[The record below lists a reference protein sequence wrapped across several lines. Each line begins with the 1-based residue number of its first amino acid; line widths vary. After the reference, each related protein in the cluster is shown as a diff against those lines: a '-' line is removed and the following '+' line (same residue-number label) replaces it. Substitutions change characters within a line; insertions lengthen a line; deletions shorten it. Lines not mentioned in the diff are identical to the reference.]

1 MILNKPLSFYKEE
14 KQLFENELVQINKK
28 LFKLSMTR
36 LFVFLSI
43 IFCGWF
49 FFGNMKVIIPVLII
63 GIALFFY
70 LVTIYSDLKFLKQK
84 TQELIKINQ
93 IEINVLN
100 GDLSDLSDGDQF
112 KDPTHFYSYDIDLF
126 GKGSFF
132 QYLNRT
138 TVKTGKEKLAAILCQ
153 NGINSII
160 EKQNAI
166 KELSNLAKWRQQFS
180 ATGSLI
186 KVDESIETI
195 VKWLKN
201 HQFFTPKSM
210 SYLPNVYGGL
220 SLVLFFL
227 SYLSF
232 VPNSLIVIWFFVVVT
247 MKIVSLECGFMIV

>member
-1 MILNKPLSFYKEE
+1 M
-14 KQLFENELVQINKK
+14 
-28 LFKLSMTR
+28 
-36 LFVFLSI
+36 
-43 IFCGWF
+43 
-49 FFGNMKVIIPVLII
+49 
-63 GIALFFY
+63 FFY

-138 TVKTGKEKLAAILCQ
+138 SIKTGKQKLAAILSQ
-153 NGINSII
+153 NQINSII

-166 KELSNLAKWRQQFS
+166 KELSDLAKWRQQFS

-210 SYLPNVYGGL
+210 SYLPNVFGGIY
-220 SLVLFFL
+220 LVLFCL
-227 SYLSF
+227 NYLSF
-232 VPNSLIVIWFFVVVT
+232 VPNSLIVIWFFFGLT
-247 MKIVSLECGFMIV
+247 ITGIYIKKINTLY